1 MILINLLPHREEKRR
16 LRKQAFFVGL
26 GLSAVAGAV
35 LVALWYV
42 VLQQMTASQMERND
56 FLRGAITKLD
66 EEIKDVSSL
75 KSEIEALK
83 ARQRAVEDLQTDRNM
98 PVYLLNELVRQTP
111 EGVYL
116 TAIRQDGQSVLVNG
130 QAQTNERVAEFLRN
144 TNANSQ
150 WLERADLQEI
160 KAVAS
165 NARDNKRLFDFSMRV
180 SLKRPQDVS
189 AAAAA
194 AASAPAAPSAPAPGA
209 SAPAAPASAPVVPAS
224 AAASS

>member
-75 KSEIEALK
+75 KGEIEALK

-150 WLERADLQEI
+150 WLERSDLQEI